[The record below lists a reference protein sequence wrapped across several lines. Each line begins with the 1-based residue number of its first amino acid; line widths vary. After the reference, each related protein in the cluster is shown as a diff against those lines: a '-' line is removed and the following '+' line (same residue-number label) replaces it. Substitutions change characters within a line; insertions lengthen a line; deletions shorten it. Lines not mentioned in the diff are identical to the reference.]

1 MAYQYPKSLQDLI
14 GELYRL
20 PGLGPKAAQRL
31 SFHLLA
37 HGEDSVALARAL
49 VDAKNSVRPCPRC
62 GNFTDQPL
70 CPICA
75 DPGRDRGLLAVVESV
90 ADLISLERSG
100 RFHGLYHV
108 LGGLISSSKGTFPED
123 IGIDDLLK
131 RIDSSVKEVIIA
143 TSPTMDGEMTALYLD
158 RILKDKGVLV
168 TRLAHGL
175 PMGAS
180 LDYADELTLIKA
192 LTNRREIKEENEKTD
207 QDL

>member
-14 GELYRL
+14 GELSRL

-108 LGGLISSSKGTFPED
+108 LGGVISPLDGVGPEALNLASLLRRVEVED
-123 IGIDDLLK
+123 I
-131 RIDSSVKEVIIA
+131 REVILA
-143 TSPTMDGEMTALYLD
+143 TNPTAEGEATALFLAKKLKELGVSVS
-158 RILKDKGVLV
+158 RI
-168 TRLAHGL
+168 AHGM
-175 PMGAS
+175 PVGGS
-180 LDYADELTLIKA
+180 LAFTDEATL
-192 LTNRREIKEENEKTD
+192 
-207 QDL
+207 DLAIAGRKPI

>member
-14 GELYRL
+14 GELSRL

-108 LGGLISSSKGTFPED
+108 LGGVISPLDGVGPEALNLASLLRRVEEED
-123 IGIDDLLK
+123 I
-131 RIDSSVKEVIIA
+131 REVILA
-143 TSPTMDGEMTALYLD
+143 TNPTAEGEATALFLAKKLKELGVSVS
-158 RILKDKGVLV
+158 RI
-168 TRLAHGL
+168 AHGM
-175 PMGAS
+175 PVGGS
-180 LDYADELTLIKA
+180 LAFTDEATL
-192 LTNRREIKEENEKTD
+192 
-207 QDL
+207 DLAIAGRKPI